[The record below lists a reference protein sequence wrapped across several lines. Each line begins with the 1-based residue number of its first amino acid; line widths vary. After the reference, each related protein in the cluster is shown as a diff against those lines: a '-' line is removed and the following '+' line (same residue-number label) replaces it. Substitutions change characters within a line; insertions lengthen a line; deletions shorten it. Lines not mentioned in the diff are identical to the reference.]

1 VKMKNLNEF
10 GVKEMNAKEMKKTDG
25 GEPISI
31 GVAIAIGLA
40 IAAGTAII
48 NDWDNFKRGL
58 AGEPE
63 IRN

>member
-1 VKMKNLNEF
+1 MKSLDLKQM
-10 GVKEMNAKEMKKTDG
+10 GVQELDAKEMKKTNG
-25 GEPISI
+25 GLGFL
-31 GVAIAIGLA
+31 GVVGAGLL

-63 IRN
+63 INN